1 MVVRWLVLANACDHV
16 LHARLAAGNAS
27 ASGSALIACLLACV
41 RAGLTTGLVRI
52 QWKMTWSEEPQKGG
66 KPAAGVGRGGGASEE
81 HGGGGGGGGIATVC
95 VDGRRSSGLA
105 ICALLHQSGGIGHSR
120 AYAMGPAPLR
130 TPCTRLA
137 TAAAAAAAAA
147 KPIHPPDS
155 RMYVI
160 VPTLQASAS

>member
-81 HGGGGGGGGIATVC
+81 HGGGGGGGALPQC
-95 VDGRRSSGLA
+95 VWTAG
-105 ICALLHQSGGIGHSR
+105 
-120 AYAMGPAPLR
+120 
-130 TPCTRLA
+130 
-137 TAAAAAAAAA
+137 AAAAWPSVPCCIRAGGLGTVVHMRWAL
-147 KPIHPPDS
+147 HP
-155 RMYVI
+155 
-160 VPTLQASAS
+160 